1 MLKGYQETILQ
12 LLCQLELD
20 VSNLYKLFA
29 EKFPKYKDLWNTLS
43 QEEIEHADRV
53 KILYDL
59 AKENKVIFDEKLT
72 KTYIV
77 KKVLDFIKDTHAK
90 TVAGQLN
97 IINALSIS
105 RDLEQSIIEKEFY
118 NYFAGKD
125 SETRMLI
132 NSIKK
137 DTLDH
142 QALVRNAWEEERK
155 IALNI
160 PHRQ

>member
-1 MLKGYQETILQ
+1 MLKEYQETILQ
-12 LLCQLELD
+12 LLGQLELD
-20 VSNLYKLFA
+20 VSNLYKIFG
-29 EKFPKYKDLWNTLS
+29 EKFPKYKALWDTLS

-53 KILYDL
+53 KMLYDL

-72 KTYIV
+72 KTYTV
-77 KKVLDFIKDTHAK
+77 KKVLEIIKDAQVK
-90 TVAGQLN
+90 TLAGQIN

-142 QALVRNAWEEERK
+142 QSMVRNAWEEERK
-155 IALNI
+155 IALNL
-160 PHRQ
+160 PRKP

>member
-1 MLKGYQETILQ
+1 MLKEYQETILQ

-29 EKFPKYKDLWNTLS
+29 EKFPKYKELWNTLS

-53 KILYDL
+53 KMLHDL
-59 AKENKVIFDEKLT
+59 AKENRVIFDEKLT
-72 KTYIV
+72 RTYTV
-77 KKVLDFIKDTHAK
+77 KKVLEIIKDAHAK
-90 TVAGQLN
+90 TLAGKFN

-125 SETRMLI
+125 SDTTMLI

-137 DTLDH
+137 DTLEH
-142 QALVRNAWEEERK
+142 QSMVKNAWEEERK
-155 IALNI
+155 IALNQ
-160 PHRQ
+160 PRKP

>member
-1 MLKGYQETILQ
+1 MLKEYQETILQ

-29 EKFPKYKDLWNTLS
+29 EKFPKYKELWNTLS

-53 KILYDL
+53 KMLHDL
-59 AKENKVIFDEKLT
+59 AKENRVIFDEKLT
-72 KTYIV
+72 RTYTV
-77 KKVLDFIKDTHAK
+77 KKVLEIIKDAHAK
-90 TVAGQLN
+90 TLAGQFS

-125 SETRMLI
+125 SETKILI

-142 QALVRNAWEEERK
+142 QSMVRNAWEEERK
-155 IALNI
+155 MALNLNCKC
-160 PHRQ
+160 

>member
-1 MLKGYQETILQ
+1 MLKEYQETILQ

-29 EKFPKYKDLWNTLS
+29 EKFPKHQALWNTLS
-43 QEEIEHADRV
+43 LEEIEHADRV
-53 KILYDL
+53 KMLHGL
-59 AKENKVIFDEKLT
+59 AKENRVMFDEKLT
-72 KTYIV
+72 RTYTV
-77 KKVLDFIKDTHAK
+77 KKVLEIIKDAHAK
-90 TVAGQLN
+90 TLAGQLN
-97 IINALSIS
+97 IINALSLS

-125 SETRMLI
+125 TETKMLI

-142 QALVRNAWEEERK
+142 QTLVRNAWEEERK
-155 IALNI
+155 IALNL
-160 PHRQ
+160 HCKC